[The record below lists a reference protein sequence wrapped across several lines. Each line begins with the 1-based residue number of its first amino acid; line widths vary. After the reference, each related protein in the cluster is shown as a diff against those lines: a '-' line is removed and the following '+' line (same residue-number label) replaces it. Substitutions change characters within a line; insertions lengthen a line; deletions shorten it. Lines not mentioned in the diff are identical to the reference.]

1 MGGQPLL
8 SVVQWLVVL
17 DLVLVDDQYAR
28 KTAQGSRFLNSVVP
42 RGLEWADGRGS
53 EEEECSWWS
62 GQCEDASRSRRGRV
76 WTMGRIVAVGV
87 DLRLARR
94 TTVWVRDWVPDG
106 GHVGHQRDVS
116 MLGAH
121 SCVRLGLSYTQLGK
135 PYPLD

>member
-42 RGLEWADGRGS
+42 RGLEWADGSGS

-62 GQCEDASRSRRGRV
+62 GQCEDASRSEG
-76 WTMGRIVAVGV
+76 
-87 DLRLARR
+87 DEF
-94 TTVWVRDWVPDG
+94 
-106 GHVGHQRDVS
+106 
-116 MLGAH
+116 
-121 SCVRLGLSYTQLGK
+121 GLWAG
-135 PYPLD
+135 